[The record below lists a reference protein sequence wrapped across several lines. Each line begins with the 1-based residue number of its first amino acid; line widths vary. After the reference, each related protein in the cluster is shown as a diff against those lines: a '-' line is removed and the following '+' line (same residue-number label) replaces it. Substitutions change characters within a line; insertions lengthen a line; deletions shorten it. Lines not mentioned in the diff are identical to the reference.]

1 MANFKQDFQIASVL
15 KKAAGHKIYNF
26 GSIFIENI
34 VKECTAIAND
44 IV

>member
-26 GSIFIENI
+26 DSIFIIKI
-34 VKECTAIAND
+34 VKEYAAIAKD